1 MVRLKTIYLERFSW
15 YGALKCELFWATLC
29 DTASAKIQNPA
40 RSTKPF
46 RHKWSETKVQKFHG
60 LQGRLKVTEM
70 SSRTHTR
77 RVLQNGT
84 NIARMTSVAL
94 TVEAKIEKGR
104 RSAILGTTL
113 NVDGEGEPHAK
124 IL

>member
-1 MVRLKTIYLERFSW
+1 
-15 YGALKCELFWATLC
+15 
-29 DTASAKIQNPA
+29 
-40 RSTKPF
+40 
-46 RHKWSETKVQKFHG
+46 
-60 LQGRLKVTEM
+60 M

-104 RSAILGTTL
+104 RSAILRTTL

>member
-1 MVRLKTIYLERFSW
+1 
-15 YGALKCELFWATLC
+15 
-29 DTASAKIQNPA
+29 
-40 RSTKPF
+40 
-46 RHKWSETKVQKFHG
+46 
-60 LQGRLKVTEM
+60 M